1 MYSFDPV
8 GSYDRETYRAGG
20 SASSMLQPLLD
31 NQARENISVPTKPSL
46 SLSLSQIGLKNQEG
60 AREDPLSVEKAV
72 SLIQDVFSAAA
83 ERDIYTGDGLEICV
97 VTAAAV
103 DVKRVPLRRD

>member
-1 MYSFDPV
+1 MCTVLTQLGLTTGRHTEQVALPPPCSNLSWTTRQVEDI
-8 GSYDRETYRAGG
+8 
-20 SASSMLQPLLD
+20 SS
-31 NQARENISVPTKPSL
+31 NQT
-46 SLSLSQIGLKNQEG
+46 LSLSQIGLKNQEG